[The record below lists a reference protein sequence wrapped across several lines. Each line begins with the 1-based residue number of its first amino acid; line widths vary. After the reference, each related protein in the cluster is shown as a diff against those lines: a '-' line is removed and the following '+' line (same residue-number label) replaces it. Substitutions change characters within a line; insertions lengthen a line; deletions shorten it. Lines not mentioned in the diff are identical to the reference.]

1 MNSLLYLTSAI
12 DGYCSTLSVEVWL
25 MVCVSN
31 GENLSVCRS
40 FRSARVGMV
49 TEFLSVV
56 RTEKVLGLW
65 KGVSPVS
72 IFLLS
77 LSLSLCLSLTHTHTL
92 THFIESM
99 TVKSIALP
107 LRRNNYIC
115 QNDTFNMF
123 KLEPG
128 SAQ

>member
-1 MNSLLYLTSAI
+1 
-12 DGYCSTLSVEVWL
+12 

-77 LSLSLCLSLTHTHTL
+77 LSLSLSLSHTHTHTHSL
-92 THFIESM
+92 HRINDC
-99 TVKSIALP
+99 KKHCPSI
-107 LRRNNYIC
+107 
-115 QNDTFNMF
+115 T
-123 KLEPG
+123 
-128 SAQ
+128 